1 MREQSEIDWAE
12 EHDLME
18 GSICHSPDIAQIL
31 KHFSPHG
38 VIVRVQVDF
47 DHVVNGV
54 LTPVVV
60 FSRFVKVLQGF
71 VGSSGEPV
79 QQSCI

>member
-1 MREQSEIDWAE
+1 MREESETDWAE
-12 EHDLME
+12 EQEPVE
-18 GSICHSPDIAQIL
+18 GGNCHSPDISQIL

-60 FSRFVKVLQGF
+60 FSCFVKVLQGF

-79 QQSCI
+79 EQSRI